1 MFSSKNK
8 LTEIIQSQVYFYKH
22 IYIYISIIN
31 LYVIH
36 LPTYIH
42 TKKNTERD
50 SPTDGERKRER
61 ETVAEETDW

>member
-1 MFSSKNK
+1 M
-8 LTEIIQSQVYFYKH
+8 
-22 IYIYISIIN
+22 YIYIIN

-61 ETVAEETDW
+61 ETVADRRERLVSVS